1 MNPFASPESAY
12 SFFNAIAFFAWL
24 ILAIAPQSE
33 NIRKILV
40 NILITFFALSYAY
53 LLVSTF
59 WLESFSEFSTLE
71 GLQGLFSD
79 PLAVVTGW
87 IHYLAF
93 DLLTGVLIAKDA
105 SKQGFSR
112 LVIPVFLLFTFMAGP
127 LGWLIYWVA
136 RTVKTRGSIISV

>member
-24 ILAIAPQSE
+24 ILAIAPHSE

-59 WLESFSEFSTLE
+59 RLETFSEFSTLE

-93 DLLTGVLIAKDA
+93 DLLTGVLIANDA
-105 SKQGFSR
+105 TKQGFSR

-136 RTVKTRGSIISV
+136 RTVKTRGSFIRV